1 VLGLGSGTGA
11 DVRGTNVL
19 RSVADAAGIDDD
31 DDDDDY
37 DCVGGK

>member
-1 VLGLGSGTGA
+1 MSG
-11 DVRGTNVL
+11 GTNVL

-31 DDDDDY
+31 DDDDDC